1 MSKSDMANQNTKHQ
15 NFCKGTQRKIS
26 KEAVHRITE
35 MVNGILITKKKKA
48 TQGTDSETGAIPKC

>member
-1 MSKSDMANQNTKHQ
+1 MANQNTKHQ